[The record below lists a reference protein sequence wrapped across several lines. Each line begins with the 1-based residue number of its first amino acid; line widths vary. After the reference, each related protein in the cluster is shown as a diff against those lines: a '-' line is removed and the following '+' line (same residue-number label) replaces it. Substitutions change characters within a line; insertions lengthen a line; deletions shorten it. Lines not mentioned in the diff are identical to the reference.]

1 MEEAQARR
9 KEGDDGGSA
18 MFGRVE
24 RRGGARFVVVF
35 QESHETVLIIEAGE
49 EVLAHR
55 AGVAVAQSVQ
65 EPLVVAVVEAL
76 LLQRPFE
83 IPIDFGHMKTKSA
96 ACSRTRGIARGQ
108 KGCDS
113 MSHVRRKTS
122 GSTSIAMSQRT
133 PSHWPGMRESSPIIA
148 SRSAGLP

>member
-1 MEEAQARR
+1 LAALEFTLMEEAQARR
-9 KEGDDGGSA
+9 KEGDGA

-65 EPLVVAVVEAL
+65 EPLVGF
-76 LLQRPFE
+76 RP
-83 IPIDFGHMKTKSA
+83 P
-96 ACSRTRGIARGQ
+96 
-108 KGCDS
+108 
-113 MSHVRRKTS
+113 
-122 GSTSIAMSQRT
+122 
-133 PSHWPGMRESSPIIA
+133 
-148 SRSAGLP
+148 

>member
-1 MEEAQARR
+1 VGRCVLAALEFALMEEAQARR

-65 EPLVVAVVEAL
+65 EPLVVAVSKPCCNA
-76 LLQRPFE
+76 
-83 IPIDFGHMKTKSA
+83 H
-96 ACSRTRGIARGQ
+96 
-108 KGCDS
+108 
-113 MSHVRRKTS
+113 
-122 GSTSIAMSQRT
+122 
-133 PSHWPGMRESSPIIA
+133 
-148 SRSAGLP
+148 SRSQ